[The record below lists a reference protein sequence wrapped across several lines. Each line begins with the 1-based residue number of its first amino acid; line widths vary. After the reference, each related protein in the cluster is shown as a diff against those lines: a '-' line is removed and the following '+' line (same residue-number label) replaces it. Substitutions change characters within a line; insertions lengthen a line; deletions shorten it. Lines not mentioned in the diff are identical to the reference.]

1 MSEKIAKL
9 FKLIEEE
16 LELYQDL
23 YFNEFDKGCLLF
35 CHRLESFNE
44 RNEISRKI
52 INALDVKIK
61 EKRAIVDEFAKEFD
75 DPDINIEKI
84 LKRVAEKRVEEY
96 YRLRHNLESILKALS
111 SLNEKN
117 KVLLDTTYS
126 VSKAILEG
134 LTSSESLYTDKG
146 SIKDNSY
153 STVSYNI

>member
-111 SLNEKN
+111 SL
-117 KVLLDTTYS
+117 
-126 VSKAILEG
+126 
-134 LTSSESLYTDKG
+134 
-146 SIKDNSY
+146 
-153 STVSYNI
+153 